1 MKIDISYK
9 EIWVVA
15 YPIILG
21 SVAQNILNITDTA
34 FLGRVGEIALG
45 GGVLG
50 GLLYHVMLMLGWGM
64 AMGGQIIVARRV
76 GEGSNEAVGRVV
88 EHLLFTLAAL
98 ALVIIAIASIA
109 YPSFFSMAVKSNLV
123 SDSASSFF
131 GVRLFGLPFAFVT
144 YSFNAF
150 LIGIART
157 RVITLTSL
165 IAVIV
170 NIFLDYGLIFGN
182 FGLPA
187 MGVRGAALASV
198 IAEVSGATFLLFYI
212 SKMNVSRYKLFH
224 FSKFSR
230 RLLGAILD
238 ISWPLMLQFCLSIF
252 VWFLFFLII
261 EKMGETPLAVSN
273 IVRSIYIILMI
284 PIWGFASATN
294 TFVSQYIGK
303 GKSEQVV
310 MLVLKVILITLIA
323 VVALSGL
330 MLIFGEYVVK
340 VYTNDE
346 HIIYATIPVIRV
358 VALAALT
365 MASAFIS
372 FNGVSGTGSTRVSFA
387 IELFTL
393 VIYLGWA
400 YLMAITLG
408 KSLSW
413 VWTSE
418 ILYGVLVTTIS
429 LIYLRTGRWKNR
441 VV

>member
-88 EHLLFTLAAL
+88 EHLLFTLALL
-98 ALVIIAIASIA
+98 ALLIVAITSIA
-109 YPSFFSMAVKSNLV
+109 YPSFFSMAVKSNQV

-131 GVRLFGLPFAFVT
+131 GIRLLGLPFAFVT

-157 RVITLTSL
+157 RLITLTSF
-165 IAVIV
+165 IAVVV

-198 IAEVSGATFLLFYI
+198 IAEVSGATFLLIYI
-212 SKMNVSRYKLFH
+212 SKMNVSRNKLFH

-230 RLLGAILD
+230 KLLGAILD

-273 IVRSIYIILMI
+273 IVRSIYIILML

-294 TFVSQYIGK
+294 TFVSQHIGK
-303 GKSEQVV
+303 GKSDQVM
-310 MLVLKVILITLIA
+310 MLVVKVMLITLAA
-323 VVALSGL
+323 VFTLSGL
-330 MLIFGEYVVK
+330 MLIFGENVVK
-340 VYTNDE
+340 VYTNDG
-346 HIIYATIPVIRV
+346 HIINATVPVIRV
-358 VALAALT
+358 IALAALT

-393 VIYLGWA
+393 LIYLGWA